1 MKTIQEMWVAKRY
14 LLSSK
19 DNNFISLI
27 SAISIF
33 GITIAVSVLIIV
45 LSVVNGFEKELREK
59 LLSVSAHAN
68 IEDSTG
74 TMENWSFYTE
84 KAKEH
89 AKVTSAAPYLN
100 GKGLVVMGKKFSG
113 IEFRGIESTLE
124 ETVSNIETEM
134 ISGTLHSLKKDEF
147 NIILGSDLANHL
159 DVVIG
164 DNVILNIAES
174 ITTPMGKF
182 PRSKIFNVSG
192 IFRIGMYEFDR
203 RLVFIDLSDAQK
215 LLNKNSSVDG
225 IRLSINDIYQSGN
238 VVREVALSFD
248 GEFLINDWTRNHVNL
263 FRSIQITKSILFVIL
278 LMAVA
283 VAVFN
288 IISTLVMVVNEKQ
301 SDIAILRTLGAK
313 PMSILKIF
321 LNQGSIIGFLGISLG
336 VFIGTFFT
344 LNLVEIVSFFENIFD
359 FKVLA
364 ADVYFISDLPTDL
377 RWIDIVK
384 ISAITFLLT
393 ILATLIPAM
402 NAVRTNPSEVLRYD

>member
-215 LLNKNSSVDG
+215 LLNKNSFVDG

-402 NAVRTNPSEVLRYD
+402 NAVKTNPSEVLRYD

>member
-1 MKTIQEMWVAKRY
+1 MWVAKRY

-89 AKVTSAAPYLN
+89 ANVTSAAPYLN
-100 GKGLVVMGKKFSG
+100 GKGLVVMGKNFSG

-263 FRSIQITKSILFVIL
+263 FKSIQITKSILFVIL

>member
-215 LLNKNSSVDG
+215 LLNKNSFVDG

-278 LMAVA
+278 LMTVA

-313 PMSILKIF
+313 PMGILKIF

>member
-1 MKTIQEMWVAKRY
+1 M
-14 LLSSK
+14 
-19 DNNFISLI
+19 
-27 SAISIF
+27 
-33 GITIAVSVLIIV
+33 
-45 LSVVNGFEKELREK
+45 
-59 LLSVSAHAN
+59 
-68 IEDSTG
+68 
-74 TMENWSFYTE
+74 
-84 KAKEH
+84 
-89 AKVTSAAPYLN
+89 
-100 GKGLVVMGKKFSG
+100 
-113 IEFRGIESTLE
+113 
-124 ETVSNIETEM
+124 
-134 ISGTLHSLKKDEF
+134 
-147 NIILGSDLANHL
+147 
-159 DVVIG
+159 
-164 DNVILNIAES
+164 
-174 ITTPMGKF
+174 
-182 PRSKIFNVSG
+182 
-192 IFRIGMYEFDR
+192 
-203 RLVFIDLSDAQK
+203 
-215 LLNKNSSVDG
+215 
-225 IRLSINDIYQSGN
+225 
-238 VVREVALSFD
+238 VREVALSFD

-278 LMAVA
+278 LMTVA

-313 PMSILKIF
+313 PVSILKIF

>member
-1 MKTIQEMWVAKRY
+1 MWVAKRY

-74 TMENWSFYTE
+74 TMDNWSFYTE

-164 DNVILNIAES
+164 DKVILNIAES
-174 ITTPMGKF
+174 IATPMGKF

-402 NAVRTNPSEVLRYD
+402 NAVKTNPSEVLRYD

>member
-89 AKVTSAAPYLN
+89 TKVTSAAPYLN

-238 VVREVALSFD
+238 VVRDVALSFD

-278 LMAVA
+278 LMTVA

>member
-89 AKVTSAAPYLN
+89 TKVTSAAPYLN

-164 DNVILNIAES
+164 DKVILNIAES
-174 ITTPMGKF
+174 IATPMGKF

-215 LLNKNSSVDG
+215 LLNKNSFVDG

>member
-164 DNVILNIAES
+164 DKVILNIAES
-174 ITTPMGKF
+174 IATPMGKF

-402 NAVRTNPSEVLRYD
+402 NAVKTNPSEVLRYD

>member
-1 MKTIQEMWVAKRY
+1 MWVSKRY

-100 GKGLVVMGKKFSG
+100 GKGLVVMGKNFSG

-215 LLNKNSSVDG
+215 LLNKNSFVDG

-278 LMAVA
+278 LMTVA

-313 PMSILKIF
+313 PVSILKIF

>member
-89 AKVTSAAPYLN
+89 ANVTSAAPYLN
-100 GKGLVVMGKKFSG
+100 GKGLVVMGKNFSG

-134 ISGTLHSLKKDEF
+134 ISGTLRSLKKDEF

-215 LLNKNSSVDG
+215 LLNKNSFVDG

-263 FRSIQITKSILFVIL
+263 FKSIQITKSILFVIL

>member
-89 AKVTSAAPYLN
+89 AKVKSAAPYLN
-100 GKGLVVMGKKFSG
+100 GKGLVVTGKKFSG

-124 ETVSNIETEM
+124 ETVSNIEAEM

-278 LMAVA
+278 LMTVA

-313 PMSILKIF
+313 PVSILKIF

>member
-100 GKGLVVMGKKFSG
+100 GKGLLVMGKKFSG

-134 ISGTLHSLKKDEF
+134 ISGTLRSLKKDEF

-164 DNVILNIAES
+164 DKVILNIAES
-174 ITTPMGKF
+174 IATPMGKF

-278 LMAVA
+278 LMTVA

-384 ISAITFLLT
+384 ISAVTFLLT

>member
-215 LLNKNSSVDG
+215 LLNKNSFVDG

-313 PMSILKIF
+313 PVSILKIF

>member
-1 MKTIQEMWVAKRY
+1 MWVAKRY

-89 AKVTSAAPYLN
+89 TKVTSAAPYLN

-215 LLNKNSSVDG
+215 LLNKNSFVDG

-278 LMAVA
+278 LMTVA

-313 PMSILKIF
+313 PVSILKIF

>member
-89 AKVTSAAPYLN
+89 ANVTSAAPYLN
-100 GKGLVVMGKKFSG
+100 GKGLVVMGKNFSG

-134 ISGTLHSLKKDEF
+134 ISGTLRSLKKDEF

-263 FRSIQITKSILFVIL
+263 FKSIQITKSILFVIL

-288 IISTLVMVVNEKQ
+288 ITSTLVMVVNEKQ

-344 LNLVEIVSFFENIFD
+344 LNLVEIVSFFENTFD

>member
-89 AKVTSAAPYLN
+89 TKVTSAAPYLN

-313 PMSILKIF
+313 PVSILKIF

>member
-89 AKVTSAAPYLN
+89 TKVTSAAPYLN

-134 ISGTLHSLKKDEF
+134 ISGTLRSLKKDEF

-164 DNVILNIAES
+164 DKVILNIAES
-174 ITTPMGKF
+174 IATPMGKF
-182 PRSKIFNVSG
+182 PRSKVFNVSG

-402 NAVRTNPSEVLRYD
+402 NAVKTNPSEVLRYD

>member
-1 MKTIQEMWVAKRY
+1 MKTIQEIWIAKRY

-215 LLNKNSSVDG
+215 LLNKNSFVDG

-263 FRSIQITKSILFVIL
+263 FKSIQITKSILFVIL

-336 VFIGTFFT
+336 IFIGTFFT
-344 LNLVEIVSFFENIFD
+344 LNLVEIVSFFENIFN

>member
-263 FRSIQITKSILFVIL
+263 FKSIQITKSILFVIL

-336 VFIGTFFT
+336 IFIGTFFT
-344 LNLVEIVSFFENIFD
+344 LNLVEIVSFFENIFN

>member
-89 AKVTSAAPYLN
+89 ANVTSAAPYLN
-100 GKGLVVMGKKFSG
+100 GKGLVVMGKNFSG

-134 ISGTLHSLKKDEF
+134 ISGTLRSLKKDEF

-215 LLNKNSSVDG
+215 LLNKNSFVDG

>member
-74 TMENWSFYTE
+74 TMDNWSFYTE

-164 DNVILNIAES
+164 DKVILNIAES
-174 ITTPMGKF
+174 IATPMGKF

-402 NAVRTNPSEVLRYD
+402 NAVKTNPSEVLRYD

>member
-164 DNVILNIAES
+164 DKVILNIAES

-215 LLNKNSSVDG
+215 LLNKNSFVDG

-278 LMAVA
+278 LMTVA

-402 NAVRTNPSEVLRYD
+402 NAVKTNPSEVLRYD

>member
-402 NAVRTNPSEVLRYD
+402 NAVKTNPSEVLRYD

>member
-89 AKVTSAAPYLN
+89 TKVTSAAPYLN

-238 VVREVALSFD
+238 VVRDVALSFD

-278 LMAVA
+278 LMTVA

-313 PMSILKIF
+313 PVSILKIF

>member
-89 AKVTSAAPYLN
+89 ANVTSAAPYLN
-100 GKGLVVMGKKFSG
+100 GKGLVVMGKNFSG

-263 FRSIQITKSILFVIL
+263 FKSIQITKSILFVIL

>member
-225 IRLSINDIYQSGN
+225 IRMSINDIYQSGN

-263 FRSIQITKSILFVIL
+263 FKSIQITKSILFVIL